1 MQVIKPMFTF
11 YISFF
16 TWRIPLLIIFSLLV
30 ITIQTSG
37 QNSGFFKGTVKADD
51 NGETLI
57 GAHIKLKGDLSTGA
71 ITNIDGIFSIE
82 VKEGH
87 HVFVIS
93 FTGMKTETIEVDI
106 KANETINKIIRL
118 KPYVNELQG
127 VEIKVGRFDRPI
139 EEITSTMEIIK
150 PDIIQ
155 SKNVT
160 NIASIL
166 DYAPGL
172 NILDGEPQIRGGS
185 GFTFGVGSKVGI
197 FIDDMPLL
205 SGDASRPYWDLIPTE
220 NIEQIEVVK
229 GCASVLSGANAL
241 SGAIYI
247 RTARPKLEPL
257 TRVKV
262 YNGIYSTPKYK
273 EMKWW
278 SDVPY
283 VAGADYFHTRII
295 KNTDFTIGANVLF
308 DHGYIGAP
316 RTTFPAID
324 TVTDFTDQQMAK
336 QRYRLNFNIRQRS
349 EKVKGLNY
357 GLNGNFMYHKT
368 NLVLAWLDD
377 STGFYRVYPG
387 AVLLQDQF
395 IFYLDPFVNFY
406 SSIGINHSLKAR
418 VLYNNID
425 QSNDQQIKSAV
436 YFADYNFRRK
446 YDFLKNFAFIGGFT
460 FQYNDVNSNIY
471 TGSGSSN
478 NHLLNLSGY
487 TEIDFNVFKVIN
499 LSVGARLEY
508 FSMNDTISNAKPVF
522 RGGLSL
528 KLLQETYLR
537 FSVGQGYRYPTIAEK
552 YINIE
557 VGSFGVFDNPGLV
570 PESSLNAE
578 IGVKQGF
585 KFLKYFGYIDLAVF
599 QQDYENTIEYLF
611 GWWDST
617 YTWPVYGFRFINT
630 GKSRIIGVDISV
642 TGKAQLGKNTLMK
655 TMIGYNYILPK
666 TLEPDYVFATDYSTG
681 DNQEFSY
688 RTTSVDPSKKILK
701 YRFLHSIKADI
712 EFTVKNF
719 SSGVS
724 FKYFSRIENLD
735 KAIEDFENVTNQAGG
750 TIQPIKY
757 MDYFNNHNNGNFILD
772 FRISQVFKE
781 KHKLSLIVDNLLNHW
796 YSLRPL
802 KAEQMRKVMLQY
814 TLTI

>member
-16 TWRIPLLIIFSLLV
+16 TWRIPLLIIFSFLV

-37 QNSGFFKGTVKADD
+37 QNYGYFKGTVKADD

-87 HVFVIS
+87 HIFIIS
-93 FTGMKTETIEVDI
+93 FTGMKTENIEVDI

-220 NIEQIEVVK
+220 NIDQIEVVK

-308 DHGYIGAP
+308 DHGYIGVP
-316 RTTFPAID
+316 RATFPAID

-368 NLVLAWLDD
+368 NLVLAWLDLD
-377 STGFYRVYPG
+377 EGFYRAYPG

-406 SSIGINHSLKAR
+406 SSIGINHSLKTR
-418 VLYNNID
+418 ILYNNTD

-436 YFADYNFRRK
+436 YFADYNFSRK
-446 YDFLKNFAFIGGFT
+446 YDFLKDFAFVGGLT
-460 FQYNDVNSNIY
+460 FQYNDVNSGMY

-478 NHLLNLSGY
+478 NYLLNLSGY
-487 TEIDFNVFKVIN
+487 AEIDFNVFKVIN
-499 LSVGARLEY
+499 LSAGARVEH
-508 FSMNDTISNAKPVF
+508 FNMNNNTSDTKPVF

-537 FSVGQGYRYPTIAEK
+537 ASVGQGYRYPTIAEK
-552 YINIE
+552 FIRMD

-599 QQDYENTIEYLF
+599 QQDYDNTIEYLF
-611 GWWDST
+611 GQWDTISANIIT
-617 YTWPVYGFRFINT
+617 DPFYGFRFINT
-630 GKSRIIGVDISV
+630 GKSRIIGADLSV
-642 TGKAQLGKNTLMK
+642 TGKAQLGKDAFLK

-666 TLEPDYVFATDYSTG
+666 TLESDFIFAIDSAQT
-681 DNQEFSY
+681 ELSY
-688 RTTSVDPSKKILK
+688 DSTSVDPSKNILK
-701 YRFLHSIKADI
+701 YRFLHTIKADI
-712 EFTVKNF
+712 EFTFRKF
-719 SSGVS
+719 SAGVS

-735 KAIEDFENVTNQAGG
+735 GAIEDFEDFTESTGG
-750 TIQPIKY
+750 TIQAIQY

-814 TLTI
+814 T